1 MNSVLRCSLACCRVS
16 EEKSI
21 ACSPPMR
28 MVTLFLFW
36 AEEEKSSYEHCVTVG
51 KSHQIEPAWKGES
64 HYTPREGEQPSKVL
78 LAEQGPKA
86 LAEGVGVPE
95 EGKLAEGTSG
105 GGPLRTEEEG
115 FKPVGSGGWLGLTG
129 GEDRELVDR
138 AVNRGEV
145 MKEEGDGFPP

>member
-1 MNSVLRCSLACCRVS
+1 
-16 EEKSI
+16 
-21 ACSPPMR
+21 
-28 MVTLFLFW
+28 MVTRFLFW
-36 AEEEKSSYEHCVTVG
+36 AEEEKYSYEHWVTVG
-51 KSHQIEPAWKGES
+51 KSHQIEPAWKG
-64 HYTPREGEQPSKVL
+64 EGEQPSKVL

-95 EGKLAEGTSG
+95 EGKLAEGISG
-105 GGPLRTEEEG
+105 GGPLRTDEEG

-138 AVNRGEV
+138 AVNRGEI